1 MRVVKNFTAFLWG
14 APFIGSIGRSIYDIS
29 IIWLIL
35 DITNSEKL
43 TGLIAMTSYLP
54 AIFFGLFAG
63 AIVDMYSKTR
73 VMAFAQ
79 IMQAITVIGIPI
91 FLLFNTF
98 IVRDFSFEYGNLFYT
113 AGAMWIIMIFAFFH
127 NGFSLPFVPAFNSYL
142 PTQVKKEKLLEANS
156 IANIAWQSAVFIGPI
171 VAAYFL
177 TIISVEYLFYITVI
191 CYLVT
196 ALLSISSPKEKQKQ
210 NHENFR
216 SITKKTYQG
225 LVYLFNDKTLLFII
239 VLTILSNLFV
249 MGPAIVGIPILV
261 KIGLGG
267 TASNF
272 AICEAV
278 VGLGMLLGTGFVY
291 KFGNRF
297 THGKLFLT
305 GLFIDGASFCLY
317 YFIENMIQMYILSFC
332 HGIGIPLLIISRV
345 SIMQKNIPEEL
356 LGRIFSIIS
365 ISIISMA
372 AFSSGII
379 GFASEVIDIKTIFL
393 LFGTGAGLCGIVG
406 FLHPKIK
413 HLN

>member
-1 MRVVKNFTAFLWG
+1 MRIGQNFTAFLWG

-43 TGLIAMTSYLP
+43 TGLIAMTTYLP

-79 IMQAITVIGIPI
+79 IMQAIAVIGIPI
-91 FLLFNTF
+91 FLLFD
-98 IVRDFSFEYGNLFYT
+98 IKV
-113 AGAMWIIMIFAFFH
+113 AWIIMILAFFH

-142 PTQVKKEKLLEANS
+142 PTQVKKERLLAANS
-156 IANIAWQSAVFIGPI
+156 IANIAWQSAVLIGPI

-177 TIISVEYLFYITVI
+177 TMIPVEYLFYITVI
-191 CYLVT
+191 CYLIT
-196 ALLSISSPKEKQKQ
+196 ALLSINAPREKQKK
-210 NHENFR
+210 ENENLKL
-216 SITKKTYQG
+216 IVNKTYQG
-225 LVYLFNDKTLLFII
+225 LVYLFNDKTLLSII
-239 VLTILSNLFV
+239 ILTVLSNLFV
-249 MGPAIVGIPILV
+249 MGPAVVGIPILV

-278 VGLGMLLGTGFVY
+278 VGLGMLLGTAFVY
-291 KFGNRF
+291 KFGDRF
-297 THGKLFLT
+297 THGRLFLT

-365 ISIISMA
+365 ISIISMTA
-372 AFSSGII
+372 VSSGII
-379 GFASEVIDIKTIFL
+379 GFASDVFDIQTIFL
-393 LFGTGAGLCGIVG
+393 LFGTGAGLCGIAG

>member
-1 MRVVKNFTAFLWG
+1 MSKNFTAFLWG

-43 TGLIAMTSYLP
+43 TGLIAMTTYLP

-79 IMQAITVIGIPI
+79 IMQAIAVIGIPI
-91 FLLFNTF
+91 FLLFD
-98 IVRDFSFEYGNLFYT
+98 IKV
-113 AGAMWIIMIFAFFH
+113 AWIIMILAFFH

-142 PTQVKKEKLLEANS
+142 PTQVKKERLLAANS

-177 TIISVEYLFYITVI
+177 TMIPVEYLFYITVI
-191 CYLVT
+191 CYLIT
-196 ALLSISSPKEKQKQ
+196 ALLSINAPREKQKK
-210 NHENFR
+210 ENENLKL
-216 SITKKTYQG
+216 IVNKTYQG
-225 LVYLFNDKTLLFII
+225 LVYLFNDKTLLSII
-239 VLTILSNLFV
+239 ILTVLSNLFV
-249 MGPAIVGIPILV
+249 MGPAVVGIPILV

-278 VGLGMLLGTGFVY
+278 VGLGMLLRTAFVY
-291 KFGNRF
+291 KFRDRF
-297 THGKLFLT
+297 THGRLFLT

-365 ISIISMA
+365 ISIISMTA
-372 AFSSGII
+372 VSSGII
-379 GFASEVIDIKTIFL
+379 GFASDVFDIQTIFL
-393 LFGTGAGLCGIVG
+393 LFGTGAGLCGIAG

>member
-1 MRVVKNFTAFLWG
+1 MRMSKNFTAFLWG

-43 TGLIAMTSYLP
+43 TGLIAMTTYLP

-79 IMQAITVIGIPI
+79 IMQAIAVIGIPI
-91 FLLFNTF
+91 FLLFD
-98 IVRDFSFEYGNLFYT
+98 IKV
-113 AGAMWIIMIFAFFH
+113 AWIIMILAFFH

-142 PTQVKKEKLLEANS
+142 PTQVKKERLLAANS

-177 TIISVEYLFYITVI
+177 TMIPVEYLFYITVI
-191 CYLVT
+191 CYLIT
-196 ALLSISSPKEKQKQ
+196 AVLSINAPREKQKK
-210 NHENFR
+210 ENENLKL
-216 SITKKTYQG
+216 IVNKTYQG
-225 LVYLFNDKTLLFII
+225 LVYLFNDKTLLSII
-239 VLTILSNLFV
+239 ILTVLSNLFV
-249 MGPAIVGIPILV
+249 MGPAVVGIPILV

-278 VGLGMLLGTGFVY
+278 VGLGMLLGTAFVY
-291 KFGNRF
+291 KFGDRF
-297 THGKLFLT
+297 THGRLFLT

-365 ISIISMA
+365 ISIISMTA
-372 AFSSGII
+372 VSSGII
-379 GFASEVIDIKTIFL
+379 GFASDVFDIQTIFL
-393 LFGTGAGLCGIVG
+393 LFGTGAGLCGIAG

>member
-1 MRVVKNFTAFLWG
+1 MSKNFTAFLWG

-43 TGLIAMTSYLP
+43 TGLIAMTTYLP

-79 IMQAITVIGIPI
+79 IMQAIAVIGIPI
-91 FLLFNTF
+91 FLLFD
-98 IVRDFSFEYGNLFYT
+98 IKV
-113 AGAMWIIMIFAFFH
+113 AWIIMILAFFH

-142 PTQVKKEKLLEANS
+142 PTQVKKERLLAANS

-177 TIISVEYLFYITVI
+177 TMIPVEYLFYITVI
-191 CYLVT
+191 CYLIT
-196 ALLSISSPKEKQKQ
+196 ALLSINAPREKQKK
-210 NHENFR
+210 ENENLKL
-216 SITKKTYQG
+216 IVNKTYQG
-225 LVYLFNDKTLLFII
+225 LVYLFNDKTLLSII
-239 VLTILSNLFV
+239 ILTVLSNLFV
-249 MGPAIVGIPILV
+249 MGPAVVGIPILV

-278 VGLGMLLGTGFVY
+278 VGLGMLLGTAFVY
-291 KFGNRF
+291 KFGDRF
-297 THGKLFLT
+297 THGRLFLQ

-365 ISIISMA
+365 ISIISMTA
-372 AFSSGII
+372 VSSGII
-379 GFASEVIDIKTIFL
+379 GFASDVFDIQTIFL
-393 LFGTGAGLCGIVG
+393 LFGTGAGLCGIAG

>member
-1 MRVVKNFTAFLWG
+1 MRIGQNFTAFLWG

-43 TGLIAMTSYLP
+43 TGLIAMTTYLP

-79 IMQAITVIGIPI
+79 IMQAIAVIGIPI
-91 FLLFNTF
+91 FLLFD
-98 IVRDFSFEYGNLFYT
+98 IKV
-113 AGAMWIIMIFAFFH
+113 AWIIMILAFFH

-142 PTQVKKEKLLEANS
+142 PTQVKKERLLAANS

-177 TIISVEYLFYITVI
+177 TMIPVEYLFYITVI
-191 CYLVT
+191 CYLIT
-196 ALLSISSPKEKQKQ
+196 ALLSINAPREKQKK
-210 NHENFR
+210 ENENLKL
-216 SITKKTYQG
+216 IVNKTYQG
-225 LVYLFNDKTLLFII
+225 LVYLFNDKTLLSII
-239 VLTILSNLFV
+239 ILTVLSNLFV
-249 MGPAIVGIPILV
+249 MGPAVVGIPILV

-278 VGLGMLLGTGFVY
+278 VGLGMLLGTAFVY
-291 KFGNRF
+291 KFGDRF
-297 THGKLFLT
+297 THGRRFLT

-379 GFASEVIDIKTIFL
+379 GFASDVLDIQTIFL
-393 LFGTGAGLCGIVG
+393 LFGTGAGLCGIAG

>member
-1 MRVVKNFTAFLWG
+1 MRMSKNFTAFLWG

-43 TGLIAMTSYLP
+43 TGLIAMTTYLP

-79 IMQAITVIGIPI
+79 IMQAIAVIGIPI
-91 FLLFNTF
+91 FLLFD
-98 IVRDFSFEYGNLFYT
+98 IKV
-113 AGAMWIIMIFAFFH
+113 AWIIMILAFFH

-142 PTQVKKEKLLEANS
+142 PTQVKKERLLAANS

-177 TIISVEYLFYITVI
+177 TMIPVEYLFYITVI
-191 CYLVT
+191 CYLIT
-196 ALLSISSPKEKQKQ
+196 ALLSINAPREKQKK
-210 NHENFR
+210 ENENLKL
-216 SITKKTYQG
+216 IVNKTYQG
-225 LVYLFNDKTLLFII
+225 LVYLFNDKTLLSII
-239 VLTILSNLFV
+239 ILTVLSNLFV
-249 MGPAIVGIPILV
+249 MGPAVVGIPILV

-278 VGLGMLLGTGFVY
+278 VGLGMLLGTAFVY
-291 KFGNRF
+291 KFGDRF
-297 THGKLFLT
+297 THGRLFLT

-365 ISIISMA
+365 ISIISMTA
-372 AFSSGII
+372 VSSGII
-379 GFASEVIDIKTIFL
+379 GFASDVFDIQTIFL
-393 LFGTGAGLCGIVG
+393 FFGTGAGLCGIAG

>member
-1 MRVVKNFTAFLWG
+1 MRTDKNFTAFLWG

-43 TGLIAMTSYLP
+43 TGLIAMTTYLP

-63 AIVDMYSKTR
+63 ALIDMYSKTK
-73 VMAFAQ
+73 VMAIAQ
-79 IMQAITVIGIPI
+79 TMQAIAVIGIPI
-91 FLLFNTF
+91 FILFN
-98 IVRDFSFEYGNLFYT
+98 IKV
-113 AGAMWIIMIFAFFH
+113 AWIIMILAFFH
-127 NGFSLPFVPAFNSYL
+127 NGFSLPFVPAFNSYI
-142 PTQVKKEKLLEANS
+142 PTQVKKEELLGANS

-191 CYLVT
+191 CYLLT
-196 ALLSISSPKEKQKQ
+196 ALLSINAPKEKPKKEK
-210 NHENFR
+210 ENTGA
-216 SITKKTYQG
+216 IIEKTYQG

-249 MGPAIVGIPILV
+249 MGPAVVGIPILV

-267 TASNF
+267 SASNF

-278 VGLGMLLGTGFVY
+278 VGLGMLLGTAFVY
-291 KFGNRF
+291 KFGDRF

-317 YFIENMIQMYILSFC
+317 YFIENMLQMYVLSFC

-356 LGRIFSIIS
+356 LGRFFSIIS
-365 ISIISMA
+365 ISIISMTA
-372 AFSSGII
+372 VSSGII
-379 GFASEVIDIKTIFL
+379 GLASDIFDIQTIFL
-393 LFGTGAGLCGIVG
+393 LFGTGAGLCGIAG

>member
-1 MRVVKNFTAFLWG
+1 MSKNFTAFLWG

-43 TGLIAMTSYLP
+43 TGLIAMTTYLP

-79 IMQAITVIGIPI
+79 IMQAIAVIGIPI
-91 FLLFNTF
+91 FLLFD
-98 IVRDFSFEYGNLFYT
+98 IKV
-113 AGAMWIIMIFAFFH
+113 AWIIMILAFFH

-142 PTQVKKEKLLEANS
+142 PTQVKKERLLAANS

-177 TIISVEYLFYITVI
+177 TMIPVEYLFYITVI

-196 ALLSISSPKEKQKQ
+196 ALLSINAPREKQKK
-210 NHENFR
+210 ENKNLKL
-216 SITKKTYQG
+216 IVNKTYQG
-225 LVYLFNDKTLLFII
+225 LVYLFNDKTLLSII
-239 VLTILSNLFV
+239 ILTVLSNLFV
-249 MGPAIVGIPILV
+249 MGPAVVGIPILV

-278 VGLGMLLGTGFVY
+278 VGLGMLLGTAFVY
-291 KFGNRF
+291 KFGDRF
-297 THGKLFLT
+297 THGRLFLT

-365 ISIISMA
+365 ISIISMTA
-372 AFSSGII
+372 VSSGII
-379 GFASEVIDIKTIFL
+379 GFASDVFDIQTIFL
-393 LFGTGAGLCGIVG
+393 LFGTGAGLCGIAG

>member
-1 MRVVKNFTAFLWG
+1 MRIGQNFTAFLWG

-43 TGLIAMTSYLP
+43 TGLIAMTTYLP

-79 IMQAITVIGIPI
+79 IMQAIAVIGIPI
-91 FLLFNTF
+91 FLLFD
-98 IVRDFSFEYGNLFYT
+98 IKV
-113 AGAMWIIMIFAFFH
+113 AWIIMILAFFH

-142 PTQVKKEKLLEANS
+142 PTQVKKERLLAANS

-177 TIISVEYLFYITVI
+177 TMIPVEYLFYITVI
-191 CYLVT
+191 CYLIT
-196 ALLSISSPKEKQKQ
+196 ALLSINAPREKQKK
-210 NHENFR
+210 ENENLKL
-216 SITKKTYQG
+216 IVNKTYQG
-225 LVYLFNDKTLLFII
+225 LVYLFNDKTLLSII
-239 VLTILSNLFV
+239 ILTVLSNLFV
-249 MGPAIVGIPILV
+249 MGPAVVGIPILV

-278 VGLGMLLGTGFVY
+278 VGLGMLLGTAFVY
-291 KFGNRF
+291 KFGDRF
-297 THGKLFLT
+297 THGRLFLT

-365 ISIISMA
+365 ISIISMTA
-372 AFSSGII
+372 VSSGII
-379 GFASEVIDIKTIFL
+379 GFASDVFDIQTIFL
-393 LFGTGAGLCGIVG
+393 LFGTGAGLCGIAG

>member
-1 MRVVKNFTAFLWG
+1 MRIGQNFTAFLWG

-43 TGLIAMTSYLP
+43 TVLIAMTTYLP

-79 IMQAITVIGIPI
+79 IMQAIAVIGIPI
-91 FLLFNTF
+91 FLLFD
-98 IVRDFSFEYGNLFYT
+98 IKI
-113 AGAMWIIMIFAFFH
+113 AWIIMILAFFH

-177 TIISVEYLFYITVI
+177 TIIPVEYLFYITVI

-196 ALLSISSPKEKQKQ
+196 ALLSINAPKEKQKKESQ
-210 NHENFR
+210 NLKLIVN
-216 SITKKTYQG
+216 KTYEG

-249 MGPAIVGIPILV
+249 MGPAVVGIPILV

-278 VGLGMLLGTGFVY
+278 VGLGMLLGTAFVY
-291 KFGNRF
+291 KFGDRF
-297 THGKLFLT
+297 THGRIFLT

-317 YFIENMIQMYILSFC
+317 YFIENMIEMYILSFC

-345 SIMQKNIPEEL
+345 AILQKNIPEEL

-372 AFSSGII
+372 AVSSGII
-379 GFASEVIDIKTIFL
+379 GFASEVLDIKTIFL
-393 LFGTGAGLCGIVG
+393 LFGTGAGLCGVAG

>member
-1 MRVVKNFTAFLWG
+1 MSKNFTAFLWG

-43 TGLIAMTSYLP
+43 TGLIAMTTYLP

-79 IMQAITVIGIPI
+79 IMQAIAVIGIPI
-91 FLLFNTF
+91 FLLFD
-98 IVRDFSFEYGNLFYT
+98 IKV
-113 AGAMWIIMIFAFFH
+113 AWIIMILAFFH

-142 PTQVKKEKLLEANS
+142 PTQVKKERLLAANS

-177 TIISVEYLFYITVI
+177 TMIPVEYLFYITVI

-196 ALLSISSPKEKQKQ
+196 SLLSINAPREKQKK
-210 NHENFR
+210 ENENLKL
-216 SITKKTYQG
+216 IGNKTYQG
-225 LVYLFNDKTLLFII
+225 LVYLFNDKTLLSII
-239 VLTILSNLFV
+239 ILTVLSNLFV
-249 MGPAIVGIPILV
+249 MGPAVVGIPILV

-278 VGLGMLLGTGFVY
+278 VGLGMLLGTAFVY
-291 KFGNRF
+291 KFGDRF
-297 THGKLFLT
+297 THGRLFLT

-365 ISIISMA
+365 ISIISMTA
-372 AFSSGII
+372 VSSGII
-379 GFASEVIDIKTIFL
+379 GFASDVFDIQTIFL
-393 LFGTGAGLCGIVG
+393 LFGTGAGLCGIAG

>member
-1 MRVVKNFTAFLWG
+1 MRTGQNFTAFLWG

-43 TGLIAMTSYLP
+43 TGLIAMTTYLP

-79 IMQAITVIGIPI
+79 IMQAIAVIGIPI
-91 FLLFNTF
+91 FLLFD
-98 IVRDFSFEYGNLFYT
+98 IKV
-113 AGAMWIIMIFAFFH
+113 AWIIMILAFFH

-142 PTQVKKEKLLEANS
+142 PTQVKKERLLAANS

-177 TIISVEYLFYITVI
+177 TMIPVEYLFYITVI
-191 CYLVT
+191 CYLIT
-196 ALLSISSPKEKQKQ
+196 ALLSINAPREKQKK
-210 NHENFR
+210 ENENLKL
-216 SITKKTYQG
+216 IVNKTYQG
-225 LVYLFNDKTLLFII
+225 LVYLFNDKTLLSII
-239 VLTILSNLFV
+239 ILTVLSNLFV
-249 MGPAIVGIPILV
+249 MGPAVVGIPILV

-278 VGLGMLLGTGFVY
+278 VGLGMLLGTAFVY
-291 KFGNRF
+291 KFGDRF
-297 THGKLFLT
+297 THGRLFLT

-365 ISIISMA
+365 ISIISMTA
-372 AFSSGII
+372 VSSGII
-379 GFASEVIDIKTIFL
+379 GFASDVFDIQTIFL
-393 LFGTGAGLCGIVG
+393 LFGTGAGLCGIAG

>member
-1 MRVVKNFTAFLWG
+1 MRMSKNFTAFLWG

-43 TGLIAMTSYLP
+43 TGLIAMTTYLP

-79 IMQAITVIGIPI
+79 IMQAIAVIGIPI
-91 FLLFNTF
+91 FLLFD
-98 IVRDFSFEYGNLFYT
+98 IKV
-113 AGAMWIIMIFAFFH
+113 AWIIMILAFFH

-142 PTQVKKEKLLEANS
+142 PTQVKKERLLAANS

-177 TIISVEYLFYITVI
+177 TMIPVEYLFYITVI
-191 CYLVT
+191 CYLIT
-196 ALLSISSPKEKQKQ
+196 ALLSINAPREKQKK
-210 NHENFR
+210 ENENLKL
-216 SITKKTYQG
+216 IVNKTYQG
-225 LVYLFNDKTLLFII
+225 LVYLFNDKTLLSII
-239 VLTILSNLFV
+239 ILTVLSNLFV
-249 MGPAIVGIPILV
+249 MGPAVVGIPILV

-278 VGLGMLLGTGFVY
+278 VGLGMLLGTAFVY
-291 KFGNRF
+291 KFGDRF
-297 THGKLFLT
+297 THGRLFLT

-365 ISIISMA
+365 ISIISMTA
-372 AFSSGII
+372 VSSGII
-379 GFASEVIDIKTIFL
+379 GFGSDVFDIQTIFL
-393 LFGTGAGLCGIVG
+393 LFGTGAGLCGIAG

>member
-1 MRVVKNFTAFLWG
+1 MSKNFTAFLWG

-43 TGLIAMTSYLP
+43 TGLIAMTTYLP

-79 IMQAITVIGIPI
+79 IMQAIAVIGIPI
-91 FLLFNTF
+91 FLLFD
-98 IVRDFSFEYGNLFYT
+98 IKVAL
-113 AGAMWIIMIFAFFH
+113 IIMILAFFH

-142 PTQVKKEKLLEANS
+142 PTQVKKERLLAANS

-177 TIISVEYLFYITVI
+177 TMIPVEYLFYITVI
-191 CYLVT
+191 CYLIT
-196 ALLSISSPKEKQKQ
+196 AVLSINAPREKQKK
-210 NHENFR
+210 ENENLKL
-216 SITKKTYQG
+216 IVNKTYQG
-225 LVYLFNDKTLLFII
+225 LVYLFNDKTLLSII
-239 VLTILSNLFV
+239 ILTVLSNLFV
-249 MGPAIVGIPILV
+249 MGPAVVGIPILV

-278 VGLGMLLGTGFVY
+278 VGLGMLLGTAFVY
-291 KFGNRF
+291 KFGDRF
-297 THGKLFLT
+297 THGRLFLT

-365 ISIISMA
+365 ISIISMTA
-372 AFSSGII
+372 VSSGII
-379 GFASEVIDIKTIFL
+379 GFASDVFDIQTIFL
-393 LFGTGAGLCGIVG
+393 LFGTGAGLCGIAG

>member
-1 MRVVKNFTAFLWG
+1 MRTGKNFTAFLWG

-43 TGLIAMTSYLP
+43 TGLIAMTTYLP

-63 AIVDMYSKTR
+63 AIIDMYSKTR

-79 IMQAITVIGIPI
+79 IMQAIAVIGIPI
-91 FLLFNTF
+91 FLLFD
-98 IVRDFSFEYGNLFYT
+98 IKV
-113 AGAMWIIMIFAFFH
+113 AWIIMILAFFH
-127 NGFSLPFVPAFNSYL
+127 NGFSIPFVPAFNSYL
-142 PTQVKKEKLLEANS
+142 PTQVEKEKLLEANS

-171 VAAYFL
+171 IAAYIL
-177 TIISVEYLFYITVI
+177 TMISVDYLFYITVI
-191 CYLVT
+191 CYLIT
-196 ALLSISSPKEKQKQ
+196 ALLTMNAPRDKTNEEGQ
-210 NHENFR
+210 NLNLVL
-216 SITKKTYQG
+216 KNTYQG
-225 LVYLFNDKTLLFII
+225 LVYLFNDKTLFFII
-239 VLTILSNLFV
+239 ILTILSNLFV
-249 MGPAIVGIPILV
+249 MGPAVVGIPILV
-261 KIGLGG
+261 KIALGG

-278 VGLGMLLGTGFVY
+278 VGLGMLLGTAFVY

-297 THGKLFLT
+297 THGRLFLT

-345 SIMQKNIPEEL
+345 SIMQKNIPEEM

-372 AFSSGII
+372 AVSSGII
-379 GFASEVIDIKTIFL
+379 GFASDVFDIQTIFL
-393 LFGTGAGLCGIVG
+393 FFGAGAGLCGIAG

>member
-1 MRVVKNFTAFLWG
+1 MRMSKNFTAFLWG

-43 TGLIAMTSYLP
+43 TGLIAMTTYLP

-79 IMQAITVIGIPI
+79 IMQAIAVIGIPI
-91 FLLFNTF
+91 FLLFD
-98 IVRDFSFEYGNLFYT
+98 IKV
-113 AGAMWIIMIFAFFH
+113 AWIIMILAFFH

-142 PTQVKKEKLLEANS
+142 PTQVKKERLLAANS

-177 TIISVEYLFYITVI
+177 TMIPVEYLFYITVI
-191 CYLVT
+191 CYLIT
-196 ALLSISSPKEKQKQ
+196 ALLSINAPREKQKK
-210 NHENFR
+210 ENENLKL
-216 SITKKTYQG
+216 IVNKTYQG
-225 LVYLFNDKTLLFII
+225 LVYLFNDKTLLSII
-239 VLTILSNLFV
+239 ILTVLSNLFV
-249 MGPAIVGIPILV
+249 MGPAVVGIPILV

-278 VGLGMLLGTGFVY
+278 VGLGMLLGTAFVY
-291 KFGNRF
+291 KFGDRF
-297 THGKLFLT
+297 THGRLFLT

-372 AFSSGII
+372 AVSSGII
-379 GFASEVIDIKTIFL
+379 GFASEVLDIKTIFL
-393 LFGTGAGLCGIVG
+393 LFGTGAGLCGIAG

>member
-1 MRVVKNFTAFLWG
+1 MSKNFTAFLWG

-43 TGLIAMTSYLP
+43 TGLIAMTTYLP

-79 IMQAITVIGIPI
+79 IMQAIAVIGIPI
-91 FLLFNTF
+91 FLLFD
-98 IVRDFSFEYGNLFYT
+98 IKV
-113 AGAMWIIMIFAFFH
+113 AWIIMILAFFH

-142 PTQVKKEKLLEANS
+142 PTQVKKERLLAANS

-177 TIISVEYLFYITVI
+177 TMIPVEYLFYITVI
-191 CYLVT
+191 CYLIT
-196 ALLSISSPKEKQKQ
+196 ALLSINAPREKQKK
-210 NHENFR
+210 ENENLKL
-216 SITKKTYQG
+216 IVNKTYQG
-225 LVYLFNDKTLLFII
+225 LVYLFNDKTLLSII
-239 VLTILSNLFV
+239 ILTVLSNLFV
-249 MGPAIVGIPILV
+249 MGPAVVGIPILV

-278 VGLGMLLGTGFVY
+278 VGLGMLLGTAFVY
-291 KFGNRF
+291 KFGDRF
-297 THGKLFLT
+297 THGRLFLT

-365 ISIISMA
+365 ISIISMSA
-372 AFSSGII
+372 ISSGII
-379 GFASEVIDIKTIFL
+379 GFASDVLDIQTIFL
-393 LFGTGAGLCGIVG
+393 LFGTGAGLCGIAG

>member
-1 MRVVKNFTAFLWG
+1 MRIGQNFTAFLWG

-43 TGLIAMTSYLP
+43 TGLIAMTTYLP

-79 IMQAITVIGIPI
+79 IMQAIAVIGIPI
-91 FLLFNTF
+91 FLLFD
-98 IVRDFSFEYGNLFYT
+98 IKI
-113 AGAMWIIMIFAFFH
+113 AWIIMILAFFH

-177 TIISVEYLFYITVI
+177 TIIPVEYLFYITVI

-196 ALLSISSPKEKQKQ
+196 ALLSINAPKEKQKKESQ
-210 NHENFR
+210 NLKLIVN
-216 SITKKTYQG
+216 KTYEG

-249 MGPAIVGIPILV
+249 MGPAVVGIPILV

-278 VGLGMLLGTGFVY
+278 VGLGMLLGTAFVY
-291 KFGNRF
+291 KFGDRF
-297 THGKLFLT
+297 THGRIFLT

-317 YFIENMIQMYILSFC
+317 YFIENMIEMYILSFC

-372 AFSSGII
+372 AVSSGII
-379 GFASEVIDIKTIFL
+379 GFASEVLDIKTIFL
-393 LFGTGAGLCGIVG
+393 LFGTGAGLCGVAG

>member
-1 MRVVKNFTAFLWG
+1 MRTGKNFTAFLWG

-43 TGLIAMTSYLP
+43 TGLIAMATYLP

-63 AIVDMYSKTR
+63 TLIDMYSKTK
-73 VMAFAQ
+73 VMAIAQ
-79 IMQAITVIGIPI
+79 IMQAVAVIGIPI
-91 FLLFNTF
+91 FILFN
-98 IVRDFSFEYGNLFYT
+98 IKV
-113 AGAMWIIMIFAFFH
+113 AWIIMILAFFH
-127 NGFSLPFVPAFNSYL
+127 NGFSLPFVPAFNSYI

-177 TIISVEYLFYITVI
+177 TIIPVEYLFYITVI

-196 ALLSISSPKEKQKQ
+196 AILTINAPKEKPKKEK
-210 NHENFR
+210 EN
-216 SITKKTYQG
+216 IGAIIEKTYQG
-225 LVYLFNDKTLLFII
+225 LLYLFNDKTLLFII
-239 VLTILSNLFV
+239 ILTILSNLFV

-278 VGLGMLLGTGFVY
+278 VGLGMLLGTAFVY
-291 KFGNRF
+291 KFGDRF

-317 YFIENMIQMYILSFC
+317 YFIENMLQMYILSFC

-372 AFSSGII
+372 AVSSGII
-379 GFASEVIDIKTIFL
+379 GFASDVFDIQTIFL

>member
-1 MRVVKNFTAFLWG
+1 MSKNFTAFLWG

-43 TGLIAMTSYLP
+43 TGLIAMTTYLP

-79 IMQAITVIGIPI
+79 IMQAIAVIGIPI
-91 FLLFNTF
+91 FLLFD
-98 IVRDFSFEYGNLFYT
+98 IKV
-113 AGAMWIIMIFAFFH
+113 AWIIMILAFFH

-142 PTQVKKEKLLEANS
+142 PTQVKKERLLAANS

-177 TIISVEYLFYITVI
+177 TMIPVEYLFYITVI
-191 CYLVT
+191 CYLIT
-196 ALLSISSPKEKQKQ
+196 AVLSINAPREKQKK
-210 NHENFR
+210 ENENLKL
-216 SITKKTYQG
+216 IVNKTYQG
-225 LVYLFNDKTLLFII
+225 LVYLFNDKTLLSII
-239 VLTILSNLFV
+239 ILTVLSNLFV

-278 VGLGMLLGTGFVY
+278 VGLGMLLGTAFVY
-291 KFGNRF
+291 KFGDRF
-297 THGKLFLT
+297 THGRLFLT

-365 ISIISMA
+365 ISIISMTA
-372 AFSSGII
+372 VSSGII
-379 GFASEVIDIKTIFL
+379 GFASDVFDIQTIFL
-393 LFGTGAGLCGIVG
+393 LFGTGAGLCGIAG

>member
-1 MRVVKNFTAFLWG
+1 MRTGKNFTAFLWG

-43 TGLIAMTSYLP
+43 TGLIAMATYLP

-63 AIVDMYSKTR
+63 TLIDMYSKTK
-73 VMAFAQ
+73 VMAIAQ
-79 IMQAITVIGIPI
+79 IMQAVAVIGIPI
-91 FLLFNTF
+91 FILFN
-98 IVRDFSFEYGNLFYT
+98 IKV
-113 AGAMWIIMIFAFFH
+113 AWIIMILAFFH
-127 NGFSLPFVPAFNSYL
+127 NGFSLPFVPAFNSYI

-177 TIISVEYLFYITVI
+177 TIIPVEYLFYITVI

-196 ALLSISSPKEKQKQ
+196 AILIINAPKEKSKKEK
-210 NHENFR
+210 ENIG
-216 SITKKTYQG
+216 SIIEKTYQG

-239 VLTILSNLFV
+239 ILTILSNLFV

-278 VGLGMLLGTGFVY
+278 VGLGMLLGTAFVY
-291 KFGNRF
+291 KFGNHF

-317 YFIENMIQMYILSFC
+317 YFIENMLQMYILSFC

-372 AFSSGII
+372 AVSSGII
-379 GFASEVIDIKTIFL
+379 GFASDVFDIQTIFL

>member
-1 MRVVKNFTAFLWG
+1 MSKNFTAFLWG

-43 TGLIAMTSYLP
+43 TGLIAMTTYLP

-79 IMQAITVIGIPI
+79 IMQAIAVIGIPI
-91 FLLFNTF
+91 FLLFD
-98 IVRDFSFEYGNLFYT
+98 IKV
-113 AGAMWIIMIFAFFH
+113 AWIIMILAFFH

-142 PTQVKKEKLLEANS
+142 PTQVKKERLLAANS

-177 TIISVEYLFYITVI
+177 TIIPVQYLFYITVI

-196 ALLSISSPKEKQKQ
+196 ALLSINAPREKQKK
-210 NHENFR
+210 ENENLKL
-216 SITKKTYQG
+216 ILNKTYQG
-225 LVYLFNDKTLLFII
+225 LVYLFNDKTLLSII
-239 VLTILSNLFV
+239 ILTVLSNLFV
-249 MGPAIVGIPILV
+249 MGPAVVGIPILV

-278 VGLGMLLGTGFVY
+278 VGLGMLLGTAFVY
-291 KFGNRF
+291 KFGDRF
-297 THGKLFLT
+297 THGRLFLT

-365 ISIISMA
+365 ISIISMTA
-372 AFSSGII
+372 VSSGII
-379 GFASEVIDIKTIFL
+379 GFASDVFDIQTIFL
-393 LFGTGAGLCGIVG
+393 LFGTGAGLCGIAG

>member
-1 MRVVKNFTAFLWG
+1 MSKNFTAFLWG

-43 TGLIAMTSYLP
+43 TGLIAMTTYLP

-79 IMQAITVIGIPI
+79 IMQAIAVIGIPI
-91 FLLFNTF
+91 FLLFD
-98 IVRDFSFEYGNLFYT
+98 IKV
-113 AGAMWIIMIFAFFH
+113 AWIIMILAFFH

-142 PTQVKKEKLLEANS
+142 PTQVKKERLLAANS

-177 TIISVEYLFYITVI
+177 TMIPVEYLFYITVI

-196 ALLSISSPKEKQKQ
+196 ALLSINAPREKQKK
-210 NHENFR
+210 ENENLKL
-216 SITKKTYQG
+216 IVNKTYQG
-225 LVYLFNDKTLLFII
+225 LVYLFNDKTLLSII
-239 VLTILSNLFV
+239 ILTVLSNLFV
-249 MGPAIVGIPILV
+249 MGPAVVGIPILV

-278 VGLGMLLGTGFVY
+278 VGLGMLLGTAFVY
-291 KFGNRF
+291 KFGDRF
-297 THGKLFLT
+297 THGRLFLT

-365 ISIISMA
+365 ISIISMTA
-372 AFSSGII
+372 VSSGII
-379 GFASEVIDIKTIFL
+379 GFASDVFDIQTIFL
-393 LFGTGAGLCGIVG
+393 LFGTGAGLCGIAG

>member
-1 MRVVKNFTAFLWG
+1 MRIGQNFTAFLWG
-14 APFIGSIGRSIYDIS
+14 APFIGSIGRSIYAIS

-43 TGLIAMTSYLP
+43 TGLIAMTTYLP

-79 IMQAITVIGIPI
+79 IMQAIAVIGIPI
-91 FLLFNTF
+91 FLLFD
-98 IVRDFSFEYGNLFYT
+98 IKI
-113 AGAMWIIMIFAFFH
+113 AWIIMILAFFH

-177 TIISVEYLFYITVI
+177 TIIPVEYLFYITVI

-196 ALLSISSPKEKQKQ
+196 ALLSINAPKEKQKKESQ
-210 NHENFR
+210 NLKLIVN
-216 SITKKTYQG
+216 KTYEG

-249 MGPAIVGIPILV
+249 MGPAVVGIPILV

-278 VGLGMLLGTGFVY
+278 VGLGMLLGTAFVY
-291 KFGNRF
+291 KFGDRF
-297 THGKLFLT
+297 THGRIFLT

-317 YFIENMIQMYILSFC
+317 YFIENMIEMYILSFC

-372 AFSSGII
+372 AVSSGII
-379 GFASEVIDIKTIFL
+379 GFASEVLDIKTIFL
-393 LFGTGAGLCGIVG
+393 LFGTGAGLCGVAG